1 MSAHK
6 FASFLP
12 PAVNFLRESTSISL
26 AQKIQQIPI
35 LTPLHS
41 QPIATA
47 CVRQGIGGTPLVLLH
62 GFDSSM
68 LEFSRLLPLL
78 ANHNETWLFD
88 LLGFGFTERLSGL
101 SFTPTTLKTHL
112 YYCWKSLIDQPVI
125 LIGASMGGAAAIDFA
140 LTYPEAVK
148 KLILINSLGYSSWLS
163 IGQLLFP
170 PFDYLAVEF
179 WRQRKLQAL
188 TLGSLSG
195 WDSHSL
201 EALRCVCLHM
211 EMPAWHEA
219 LSNFTKSGSYAGL
232 EDKIPLLNTPT
243 QILWGELDNDLGTD
257 DARKFKQ
264 NIKNSQLIWLSNCGH
279 TPHLEKPAPTAQHI
293 LEFR

>member
-1 MSAHK
+1 MSARK

-12 PAVNFLRESTSISL
+12 PAVNDLRESTSISL
-26 AQKIQQIPI
+26 AEKIQQIPI
-35 LTPLHS
+35 LTSLHS
-41 QPIATA
+41 LPIATA
-47 CVRQGIGGTPLVLLH
+47 YVQQGTGGTPLILLH

-78 ANHNETWLFD
+78 ATHNKTWLFD
-88 LLGFGFTERLSGL
+88 LLGFGFTERPSGL
-101 SFTPTTLKTHL
+101 SFTPATLKTHL

-140 LTYPEAVK
+140 LTYPQAVE
-148 KLILINSLGYSSWLS
+148 KLVLINSLGYSSWLS
-163 IGQLLFP
+163 IGQFLFP

-201 EALRCVCLHM
+201 EALRCVCSHI
-211 EMPAWHEA
+211 EMPGWHEA
-219 LSNFTKSGSYAGL
+219 LSDFTKSGSYAGL

-257 DARKFKQ
+257 DAWNFKQ

-279 TPHLEKPAPTAQHI
+279 TPHLEKPAVTAQHI